1 VELAGN
7 NTSVTNNN
15 NNSNNTNQQF
25 NLQFFLN
32 DTCKDAMNIM
42 DFVNS
47 LQINMDDF
55 ENTGKLGFIEGISR
69 IIINGLNAVD
79 TTKRPIHCTD
89 LKRETLYVKHDNAW
103 EKDKVNL
110 KQAVQRV
117 ARINLSH
124 LPKWARDNPDSMVLD
139 SKKNFDYVKFS
150 QAALGGRGEQED
162 DRFVNKIMKN
172 VIKEVV
178 LDK

>member
-1 VELAGN
+1 
-7 NTSVTNNN
+7 
-15 NNSNNTNQQF
+15 
-25 NLQFFLN
+25 
-32 DTCKDAMNIM
+32 MNIM

-79 TTKRPIHCTD
+79 TTKRPVHCTD

-103 EKDKVNL
+103 EKENPDKANL

-124 LPKWARDNPDSMVLD
+124 LPKWVRDNPDYMVFEASRSASEGERLDSVTSVKESD
-139 SKKNFDYVKFS
+139 SKKNYDYVKFS
-150 QAALGGRGEQED
+150 NSEG
-162 DRFVNKIMKN
+162 V
-172 VIKEVV
+172 
-178 LDK
+178 